1 MPDLLKSA
9 ANYPT
14 ENSTCARK
22 GEKRKSLIP
31 ARNLLSKLRATTPIG
46 RTILGAKMLVT
57 TVLTNTVLAIAM
69 LTTTV
74 LTATVLTTTVIG
86 PAHAD
91 TIGTPNR
98 QAKPHTDPTNP
109 VLTAGLRGGL
119 ANGGGCK
126 VPSDGAPS
134 PLFNA
139 QPFSQQMLRA
149 EEFGTKPLEED
160 KSYAKCKQDYNPE
173 MEGFCAPFPEPRAG
187 GPSKAGTYTAHASPD
202 YRLLDEAM

>member
-1 MPDLLKSA
+1 MK
-9 ANYPT
+9 PT
-14 ENSTCARK
+14 
-22 GEKRKSLIP
+22 
-31 ARNLLSKLRATTPIG
+31 RNLLSKLRATTPIG
-46 RTILGAKMLVT
+46 RTILGAKMLAT
-57 TVLTNTVLAIAM
+57 TVLTNTVLATAM

-74 LTATVLTTTVIG
+74 LTTTVLG
-86 PAHAD
+86 PAHAS
-91 TIGTPNR
+91 TIGTPTR
-98 QAKPHTDPTNP
+98 QSKPLIDSTNP

-119 ANGGGCK
+119 GNGGGCK
-126 VPSDGAPS
+126 VPSEGAPS

-187 GPSKAGTYTAHASPD
+187 GPSKAGGKPKEPVPAG
-202 YRLLDEAM
+202 